1 MVLATVSATV
11 ETTIK
16 SQLSMAGIEGDL

>member
-1 MVLATVSATV
+1 MQKPFPSYLV

-16 SQLSMAGIEGDL
+16 SQ